1 MAGYIGSKASVI
13 SSKAGFKN
21 TFAISTT
28 TTLLEGVTY
37 TVNRVNVFHN
47 GVRLV
52 DGTDYTATNG
62 TSITL
67 TSAAENGD
75 QIVITSQ
82 ADFNVANT
90 YTQAQADATFLKPAS
105 TLDAT
110 KLSGALPAI
119 SGANLTGIA
128 ASLSA
133 LTDCTVSTANPAPA
147 SNPTSGLGHTW
158 INKTSGQ
165 VYILTDATAGQNIWK
180 NVGDGSGEVGYFT
193 ATGGT
198 VTTSGSYT
206 IHTFT
211 SSGTFQVTAGSR
223 SLESLVIA
231 GGGAGGYDDGG
242 GGGAGGYRSST
253 SGEASGGGGSAEN
266 KQTLGVGSY
275 TITIGAG
282 GSGASPTSTS
292 GGNSVF
298 NTGVGLIEA
307 VGGGYGGG
315 NISGGPDADS
325 GGSGGGCSLTSNAG
339 AGTSNQGFAGAKGV
353 ATDNQRGGGGGASE
367 LGSTDAANFGGDGV
381 TSSINGTATL
391 RGGGGGGS
399 TRGSQLGTG
408 GTGGGGT
415 GADYNNVRSVT
426 SGTVNTGGGGG
437 GGQGGGGS
445 RLGGHG
451 GSGIIIIRYLTA

>member
-133 LTDCTVSTANPAPA
+133 LTDCTVSTSNPALN
-147 SNPTSGLGHTW
+147 SNPTSGVGHMW
-158 INKTSGQ
+158 INKTSGEQ
-165 VYILTDATAGQNIWK
+165 YILTDATAGGNNWI
-180 NVGDGSGEVGYFT
+180 NVGIGSVSIGPFV

-198 VTTSGSYT
+198 ITTASGYKY
-206 IHTFT
+206 HTFT
-211 SSGTFQVTAGSR
+211 SSGNFTTTQGTSSV
-223 SLESLVIA
+223 EYMLVA
-231 GGGAGGYDDGG
+231 GGGGSGKFDAPNYAG
-242 GGGAGGYRSST
+242 GGGAGGLLAGT
-253 SGEASGGGGSAEN
+253 FTAVAGGS
-266 KQTLGVGSY
+266 TV
-275 TITIGAG
+275 ITIGAG
-282 GSGASPTSTS
+282 ATWGNNGGASSIAVYSGST
-292 GGNSVF
+292 
-298 NTGVGLIEA
+298 TTA
-307 VGGGYGGG
+307 VGGGKGGRTAASS
-315 NISGGPDADS
+315 NTSGS
-325 GGSGGGCSLTSNAG
+325 GGSGGGSLGNDANQGSGTSGQGNAG
-339 AGTSNQGFAGAKGV
+339 GSGS
-353 ATDNQRGGGGGASE
+353 GG
-367 LGSTDAANFGGDGV
+367 NF
-381 TSSINGTATL
+381 
-391 RGGGGGGS
+391 GGGGGGKGAVGSNGGLNPGNGGAGVNTYSAWATATS
-399 TRGSQLGTG
+399 TGDSGYYAGGGSGGTNGENATG
-408 GTGGGGT
+408 GAGGGGSHID
-415 GADYNNVRSVT
+415 GAA
-426 SGTVNTGGGGG
+426 NTGGGGG
-437 GGQGGGGS
+437 GRNNGTTTQSGRS
-445 RLGGHG
+445 G
-451 GSGIIIIRYLTA
+451 GSGIVILRYAV

>member
-1 MAGYIGSKASVI
+1 MAGYIGSKSSVV
-13 SSKAGFKN
+13 SSGVAFKN

-28 TTLLEGVTY
+28 TTSLTGVTY

-211 SSGTFQVTAGSR
+211 SSGTFQVTAGNKNV
-223 SLESLVIA
+223 ESLVIA
-231 GGGAGGYDDGG
+231 GGGGGGRDDGG
-242 GGGAGGYRSST
+242 GGGAGGYRNST
-253 SGEASGGGGSAEN
+253 SGEASGGNSSAE
-266 KQTLGVGSY
+266 TALAVSVGSY
-275 TITIGAG
+275 TVTIGAG
-282 GSGASPTSTS
+282 GAGATS
-292 GGNSVF
+292 GNGFYGVDSVF
-298 NTGVGLIEA
+298 STITSIK
-307 VGGGYGGG
+307 GGYGAGTGTAGG
-315 NISGGPDADS
+315 AGGSAGGSKNTTSIASGTS
-325 GGSGGGCSLTSNAG
+325 GQGSNGGGGSTHGSGGGG
-339 AGTSNQGFAGAKGV
+339 AGEAGNIP
-353 ATDNQRGGGGGASE
+353 TRN
-367 LGSTDAANFGGDGV
+367 GGDGLS
-381 TSSINGTATL
+381 SSINGSAVF
-391 RGGGGGGS
+391 RGGGGGGGQ
-399 TRGSQLGTG
+399 RVANADGYG
-408 GTGGGGT
+408 GNGGGGR
-415 GADYNNVRSVT
+415 GAYYGSDNAAA
-426 SGTVNTGGGGG
+426 GTANTGGGGG
-437 GGQGGGGS
+437 GGDGGS
-445 RLGGHG
+445 SPYYGKAG
-451 GSGIIIIRYLTA
+451 GSGIVIIRYLT

>member
-211 SSGTFQVTAGSR
+211 SSG
-223 SLESLVIA
+223 SLVTSGASKSVEYLVVA
-231 GGGAGGYDDGG
+231 GGGSGGYDDGG
-242 GGGAGGYRSST
+242 GGGAGGYRNST
-253 SGEASGGGGSAEN
+253 SGEASGGGGSAE
-266 KQTLGVGSY
+266 TALVLGVGSY
-275 TITIGAG
+275 TVTIGAG
-282 GSGASPTSTS
+282 AAATTTASAS

-298 NTGVGLIEA
+298 STITSI
-307 VGGGYGGG
+307 GGGRGGG
-315 NISGGPDADS
+315 NISAGPDAS
-325 GGSGGGCSLTSNAG
+325 GGGSGGGCSLVSNIG
-339 AGTSNQGFAGAKGV
+339 AGTSNQGFAGGNGS
-353 ATDNQRGGGGGASE
+353 ATANKRGGGGGAGE
-367 LGSTDAANFGGDGV
+367 LGSTDGANFGGDGV

-399 TRGSQLGTG
+399 TRGSQVGTG
-408 GTGGGGT
+408 GNGGGGDGGVYDVVLPT
-415 GADYNNVRSVT
+415 D
-426 SGTVNTGGGGG
+426 GTANTGGGGG
-437 GGQGGGGS
+437 GGQGGSGS
-445 RLGGHG
+445 RLGANG
-451 GSGIIIIRYLTA
+451 GSGIVIIRYLTA